1 MEDKLKITG
10 ERNSSRAIVLNGKN
24 EIFLFQ
30 YIFDYFKDGNIVWIT
45 PGGGIEPGENY
56 EDALK
61 REINEE
67 MGILLKEVPQSSY
80 YRKATY
86 TLKNGENVIAH
97 ELFYVIHI
105 ENMDLNFRGW
115 TESEKLRMK
124 KGKWWSREE
133 IEKSADEFFS
143 KDILSLIDEAC
154 CYMKFDK
161 PREIR

>member
-10 ERNSSRAIVLNGKN
+10 ERNSSRAIVLNDKN

-30 YIFDYFKDGNIVWIT
+30 YVFDYFKDGNIVRIT
-45 PGGGIEPGENY
+45 PGGGLEPGEDY
-56 EDALK
+56 EDALR

-67 MGILLKEVPQSSY
+67 MGIFLKEVPQSSY
-80 YRKATY
+80 YRDATY

-105 ENMDLNFRGW
+105 ESMNLSFRGW
-115 TESEKLRMK
+115 TESEKIRMK

-133 IEKSADEFFS
+133 IEKSADEFFA
-143 KDILSLIDEAC
+143 KEILRLLDEAC
-154 CYMKFDK
+154 SYKEFDK
-161 PREIR
+161 PREIS